1 MMNFSTIR
9 NRQWYL
15 LSGICC
21 FLIGGVVVYGV
32 VSMRDTKLQQ
42 NKGLKSSFATG
53 SSRINP
59 QQAWVHKFSTEA
71 EITNKRLDAMEGM
84 LTRVLKLNEAPRGGQ
99 DGRSNSQNGLTPG
112 QIDALKEIRNTLQ
125 SEQAGAP
132 SNPNAAHSNP
142 DNPSSG
148 NPSNAQMGTNTPV
161 MATPVS
167 SEQMLPPI
175 PGVPV
180 TGNTGAD
187 SPGQE
192 RLGGSS
198 PHTSSSN
205 SSSTFRSKG
214 LRKISLSLKNARSSA
229 PLKTVDNTIPA
240 GAFAKAVLLGGVDAS
255 VSIQASSDP
264 RPALLRVTDLGTL
277 PRKFRSDLE
286 GCHALAACYGDIS
299 SERVYMR
306 LEKLTCTERKTGEI
320 VEVKVQGYVAGEDG
334 RAGVRGS
341 VVDRAGETMRN
352 AMMGGF
358 LGGIGELFSQS
369 RSPIT
374 FSPVAGLAQTNP
386 LGVGEI
392 LKQGAGKGAGNA
404 LEKYADFYIKRS
416 EQIQPVLQVS
426 AGRQVDMV
434 FTEGVSIGESVYR
447 QAVGRSND
455 QGRYQQIQSVTEGG
469 QEKPVS
475 AWVNHSGNT
484 SNSDTAGPNAFGTNK
499 NQVDTNT
506 FVTNQQGQN

>member
-1 MMNFSTIR
+1 MMNFSKIK

-15 LSGICC
+15 LSGICS
-21 FLIGGVVVYGV
+21 FLVGGVVVYGV
-32 VSMRDTKLQQ
+32 VSMRETKLQQ
-42 NKGLKSSFATG
+42 GSKGLKSSFTTG

-59 QQAWVHKFSTEA
+59 QQAWVHKFSNEA
-71 EITNKRLDAMEGM
+71 DITNKRLDAMEGM
-84 LTRVLKLNEAPRGGQ
+84 LTRVLKLNEPPRGGQ
-99 DGRSNSQNGLTPG
+99 EVRSNAQSGLTHG
-112 QIDALKEIRNTLQ
+112 QIDAIRDLRNDIK
-125 SEQAGAP
+125 SEQTTNP
-132 SNPNAAHSNP
+132 STP
-142 DNPSSG
+142 NPSSHNSG
-148 NPSNAQMGTNTPV
+148 QAGLNPPLPAP
-161 MATPVS
+161 AVS
-167 SEQMLPPI
+167 SGQVLPPI
-175 PGVPV
+175 PGLPVPDV
-180 TGNTGAD
+180 SVPGSPVAGNVREAQTGQVGT
-187 SPGQE
+187 
-192 RLGGSS
+192 SS
-198 PHTSSSN
+198 HTSSAPPAP
-205 SSSTFRSKG
+205 TFRSKG

-341 VVDRAGETMRN
+341 VVDRAGESMRN

-358 LGGIGELFSQS
+358 LGGVGDFLSQS
-369 RSPIT
+369 RSAVT
-374 FSPVAGLAQTNP
+374 FSPMAGLAQTNP
-386 LGVGEI
+386 MGVGDM
-392 LKQGAGKGAGNA
+392 LKHGAGKGVGNA
-404 LEKYADFYIKRS
+404 LDKYANFYIQRS

-434 FTEGVSIGESVYR
+434 FTEGVSIGDSVYR

-455 QGRYQQIQSVTEGG
+455 QGRYQQIQSVTE
-469 QEKPVS
+469 ETKPVS
-475 AWVNHSGNT
+475 AWANPSGNT
-484 SNSDTAGPNAFGTNK
+484 GSDTTGTSAFGTN
-499 NQVDTNT
+499 
-506 FVTNQQGQN
+506 